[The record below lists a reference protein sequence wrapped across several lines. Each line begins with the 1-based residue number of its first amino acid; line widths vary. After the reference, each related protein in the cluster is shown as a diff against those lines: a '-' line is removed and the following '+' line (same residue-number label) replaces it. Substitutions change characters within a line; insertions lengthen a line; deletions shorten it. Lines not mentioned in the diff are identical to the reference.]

1 MPLNAAD
8 IANKQI
14 RRAIQAVSD
23 YEAGVKNPDRDPI
36 AAAIKSDARRKNEL
50 AKAEAEGRWL
60 KAMQSK
66 TLQDWQGPT
75 LAKGVQRYQQ
85 GVETSGPHTGA
96 FWQEHAPKLE
106 AIKSTISAMPN
117 ATEQD
122 RIARMVKNLELM
134 KKTKRT

>member
-1 MPLNAAD
+1 MPLNASD

-14 RRAIQAVSD
+14 RRALQAVPD
-23 YEAGVKNPDRDPI
+23 YEAGIKNPDRDPI

-66 TLQDWQGPT
+66 TLQDWQEPT
-75 LAKGVQRYQQ
+75 LTKGVQRYQQ
-85 GVETSGPHTGA
+85 GVEASPA
-96 FWQEHAPKLE
+96 DVLSFWQEQAQKLE
-106 AIKSTISAMPN
+106 TIKSTISTMPN

-122 RIARMVKNLELM
+122 RVARMVKNLELM
-134 KKTKRT
+134 KKTKRA